1 MNNNDWLKDNYY
13 DLLGINQ
20 IASDEEITR
29 AYRNKAKELHPD
41 KYPIDSF
48 EHGQAQ
54 EKFKN
59 LLSIKEILL
68 DKQKRS
74 EYDNKLLEEQQI
86 YLSFI
91 ANEYI
96 IKNQPKEAEK
106 PKTKSF
112 KDILKEK
119 MQNDVLNPTDSFT
132 FSNQAKSYYNED
144 DELTKEEKAKK
155 YKKEGAKKM
164 YDLGIQALK
173 YGDMHRAMTYFKS
186 AQYLDPSIRVPTQY
200 FRK

>member
-13 DLLGINQ
+13 DLLGITQ
-20 IASDEEITR
+20 IASDEEINK
-29 AYRNKAKELHPD
+29 AYRTKAKEVHPD
-41 KYPIDSF
+41 MYPIGSM
-48 EHGQAQ
+48 EHDLAQ
-54 EKFKN
+54 EKFKT
-59 LLSIKEILL
+59 LLAIKEILL
-68 DKQKRS
+68 DKKKRR
-74 EYDNKLLEEQQI
+74 EYDEKLLEEQQI

-91 ANEYI
+91 ANAYT
-96 IKNQPKEAEK
+96 IKSQPKEPEK

-119 MQNDVLNPTDSFT
+119 MQNDVLNPTDSFN
-132 FSNQAKSYYNED
+132 FSSEAKAQYHED
-144 DELTKEEKAKK
+144 EELTKEEKARK

-173 YGDMHRAMTYFKS
+173 YGDMQRAMTYFKS

-200 FRK
+200 FRR